1 MPKRKHEVVVSA
13 PGILERLRHP
23 SPRGKL
29 YTFVAVSILSTIYL
43 TVSTIWNDRDLLP
56 KSHDEHSYAIQTQ
69 MIARGRLWMP
79 QHELADFFES
89 FQMLARPVYAS
100 IYFPGSALMY
110 APGVWLALPPWVM
123 PVIVSGLATGF
134 AYLLATRLI
143 DGVAGLLV
151 VLLLLACQWFRLN
164 ATLVMSQSPMMLLG
178 LGMLLAWLRWRE
190 AKDVKWA
197 VLIGACAGWAAIVRP
212 ADALAFAL
220 PVGVAMLWDFRGLP
234 MKRVAAVIGVIILAA
249 AAFLSLQLALNKG
262 TTGHWLQAPHTLYLE
277 RDQPQTTYGFHTPDP
292 QARPQSTLAQKQAY
306 YAKFMVPDVQGHQL
320 KNLGSIIVERLK
332 LTADV
337 ALPTKL
343 LLVFLA
349 AGVFAVR
356 GTPRVVVAAVPVLF
370 FILYVPY
377 TFYMTHYVIPIVVPL
392 LVLVVLGA
400 ERIATWMSNATSRQL
415 ATTLAAAVLAVVA
428 VGSLPELNPWVADD
442 MIFAPKTIL
451 IRRWIADAVRTPAVV
466 LVRYGPGE
474 NTHDEPVYNASVAW
488 PDDAPVIV
496 AHDLGPRNVELLAY
510 YERVSP
516 GRNYYLIDR
525 ATLKRQGPGRAADL
539 ARAIAQMQPP
549 ATNASTA
556 PATQQVR

>member
-1 MPKRKHEVVVSA
+1 MAKRKIDDPR
-13 PGILERLRHP
+13 PGVLEWLRHP

-29 YTFVAVSILSTIYL
+29 YTFVAVSILSSLYL

-110 APGVWLALPPWVM
+110 APGVWLSLPPWVM
-123 PVIVSGLATGF
+123 PVIVSGLACGL
-134 AYLLATRLI
+134 AYLLTTRLI
-143 DGVAGLLV
+143 DGLAGLLV

-190 AKDVKWA
+190 TKETRWA
-197 VLIGACAGWAAIVRP
+197 ALIGACAGWAAIVRP
-212 ADALAFAL
+212 VDALAFAL
-220 PVGVAMLWDFRGLP
+220 PVGAAMLWDLRGLST
-234 MKRVAAVIGVIILAA
+234 RRIGTIVGAVVLVATP
-249 AAFLSLQLALNKG
+249 FLSLELMLNKG
-262 TTGHWLQAPHTLYLE
+262 TTGHWFQAPHTLYLQ

-306 YAKFMVPDVQGHQL
+306 YAKFMVPDVQRHQL
-320 KNLGSIIVERLK
+320 SNLSSIVLERLK

-343 LLVFLA
+343 LLILVVPGIFC
-349 AGVFAVR
+349 VRDVPRAVM
-356 GTPRVVVAAVPVLF
+356 TAVPMLF
-370 FILYVPY
+370 FVLYVPY
-377 TFYMTHYVIPIVVPL
+377 TFYMTHYVIPIIVPL
-392 LVLVVLGA
+392 LVLVVLGV
-400 ERIATWMSNATSRQL
+400 ERIATWVSTPARRERVRVIG
-415 ATTLAAAVLAVVA
+415 AGVLAVIA
-428 VGSLPELNPWVADD
+428 LGSLPELNPLVEDD
-442 MIFAPKTIL
+442 LIFAPKTTL
-451 IRRWIADAVRTPAVV
+451 IRRWIADAVQPPAVV
-466 LVRYGPGE
+466 LVRYEPGE
-474 NTHDEPVYNASVAW
+474 NTHDEPVYNETVAW
-488 PDDAPVIV
+488 TDDAPVIV
-496 AHDLGPRNVELLAY
+496 AHDLGSRNIELLSY

-525 ATLKRQGPGRAADL
+525 ATLKPQGPGRAADL
-539 ARAIAQMQPP
+539 AAAVKRMP
-549 ATNASTA
+549 ATTPAAAS
-556 PATQQVR
+556 QGSE